1 MDTKL
6 KGVWEKIKDFFKNMS
21 TRVRI
26 ILAAAV
32 VLIIAAAAAVALWS
46 NNRPYET
53 LFTDLTTDEA
63 SAVPGGMCPL
73 ACRHP
78 WKPKAFGPGPE
89 VTGSCEAPHVCAGN

>member
-63 SAVPGGMCPL
+63 SAVLSYLDENGLKDYQYTAPILSAPAPCPPPL
-73 ACRHP
+73 S
-78 WKPKAFGPGPE
+78 GPP
-89 VTGSCEAPHVCAGN
+89 PRW

>member
-1 MDTKL
+1 
-6 KGVWEKIKDFFKNMS
+6 MS

-53 LFTDLTTDEA
+53 LFTDLTTDCLLYT
-63 SAVPGGMCPL
+63 SPSP
-73 ACRHP
+73 RD
-78 WKPKAFGPGPE
+78 
-89 VTGSCEAPHVCAGN
+89 

>member
-63 SAVPGGMCPL
+63 SAVLSYLDENGL
-73 ACRHP
+73 
-78 WKPKAFGPGPE
+78 KDYQY
-89 VTGSCEAPHVCAGN
+89 TGDTILVRADQIGRAHV